1 MQITALRACLPA
13 ASIAVFGFWAGTVAG
28 GATAW
33 GAVVGQALLLLG
45 VLVAGWSGAISDF
58 DPLGLGRR
66 GRLLAAALWVAVA
79 AGAWASPVSRAG
91 LVGVVL
97 LPAFFVF
104 PAVVGWAWAGET
116 RRRWGVRSVA
126 A

>member
-1 MQITALRACLPA
+1 M
-13 ASIAVFGFWAGTVAG
+13 AG

-33 GAVVGQALLLLG
+33 GATVGQALLLLG
-45 VLVAGWSGAISDF
+45 VVVAGWSGAMAGF

-97 LPAFFVF
+97 LPAFVVM
-104 PAVVGWAWAGET
+104 PALVAWAWAG
-116 RRRWGVRSVA
+116 RRAGGGGCGRWRW
-126 A
+126 